1 MAKNNNNLIL
11 ALLGIS
17 VAVYFFT
24 KKPVDKKQKLVEWI
38 NSSGDSQDSKS
49 RLTAI
54 VYQMPPNEIDAF
66 YEFVFSYLLKGKS
79 VPENSALRAQIDFIG
94 KKYNIFT

>member
-11 ALLGIS
+11 GLLGIGA
-17 VAVYFFT
+17 AVWFFM

-38 NSSGDSQDSKS
+38 NSGGDSQDSKS
-49 RLTAI
+49 RLIGI
-54 VYQMPPNEIDAF
+54 VYQMPANEIDAF
-66 YEFVFSYLLKGKS
+66 YEFVFSYILKGKS
-79 VPENSALRAQIDFIG
+79 VPANSALRAQLDFIG